1 MKLYCKALSP
11 KIGREIP
18 APYYASPGAAA
29 LDLHACTDAAVTI
42 PGRRAGR
49 CSHWDCHRP
58 ARPGVCGC

>member
-29 LDLHACTDAAVTI
+29 MDLHLSLI
-42 PGRRAGR
+42 
-49 CSHWDCHRP
+49 HI
-58 ARPGVCGC
+58 